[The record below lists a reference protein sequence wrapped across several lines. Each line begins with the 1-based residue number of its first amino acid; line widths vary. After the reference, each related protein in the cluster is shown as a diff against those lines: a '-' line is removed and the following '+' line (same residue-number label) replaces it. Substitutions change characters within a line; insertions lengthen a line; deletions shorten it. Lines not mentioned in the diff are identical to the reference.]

1 MLACRVGRGGIAAAA
16 AARWFHR
23 GCRTV
28 ALLVVVFGPEP
39 TAALVLPAGAVVVAA
54 AAASVAVAGS
64 SDGFG
69 SSHLHLRHHHRSQF
83 QGWCCGW

>member
-16 AARWFHR
+16 AARRFHW
-23 GCRTV
+23 CSRTV
-28 ALLVVVFGPEP
+28 ALLSVVGPEP
-39 TAALVLPAGAVVVAA
+39 AAALVVVVVAA